1 MTKFLI
7 FSLFF
12 HTLLITFFNFKKF
25 YKETKAIKTINIA
38 YVENKIIKKES
49 PQKKNKNTK
58 VKKNTQKKK
67 QDKKPEI
74 KKNTAKKDL
83 VQKPKKIKKKKDP
96 IKKNIKQKN
105 ENNFDDML
113 KNLAKKELV
122 QELNTKDDIDK
133 KIKNLS
139 QKKINNKNT
148 SPDKKELL
156 TIVNVL
162 MMQINNNWIR
172 PPGIKNIE
180 NLTIKL
186 VITLDPN
193 GYVTSISIPT
203 STDNM
208 IKEDKLL
215 RPYLDSALRAIKKSS
230 PFEGLEKHR
239 YNIWKKININFMPF
253 EANR

>member
-1 MTKFLI
+1 LTKFLI

-12 HTLLITFFNFKKF
+12 HTLLITVFNFKKF
-25 YKETKAIKTINIA
+25 YQETKVINTINIA
-38 YVENKIIKKES
+38 YIENKIVKKEK
-49 PQKKNKNTK
+49 PEKKNIVKKNKDIKAN
-58 VKKNTQKKK
+58 VK
-67 QDKKPEI
+67 KKPEKKDNI
-74 KKNTAKKDL
+74 KKNT
-83 VQKPKKIKKKKDP
+83 VEKPKKIKKKKDP
-96 IKKNIKQKN
+96 IKKNIKKKDQ
-105 ENNFDDML
+105 NNFDDML
-113 KNLAKKELV
+113 KNLAKKELK
-122 QELNTKDDIDK
+122 QEINTEEDINK

-148 SPDKKELL
+148 SPDRKELL

-162 MMQINNNWIR
+162 MKQINNNWIR

-193 GYVTSISIPT
+193 GYVTSISIPS
-203 STDNM
+203 STNNM

-253 EANR
+253 EANQ

>member
-12 HTLLITFFNFKKF
+12 HTLLITVFNFKKF
-25 YKETKAIKTINIA
+25 YKETKVVNTINIA
-38 YVENKIIKKES
+38 YVENKIAKKET
-49 PQKKNKNTK
+49 PQKKNKNAK
-58 VKKNTQKKK
+58 VKKK
-67 QDKKPEI
+67 QDKKPDI
-74 KKNTAKKDL
+74 KKNPVKKDF
-83 VQKPKKIKKKKDP
+83 VKKPKKIKKKKDP
-96 IKKNIKQKN
+96 IKK
-105 ENNFDDML
+105 NFDDML

-122 QELNTKDDIDK
+122 QELNTKEDIDK

-162 MMQINNNWIR
+162 MMQINNNWTR

-193 GYVTSISIPT
+193 GYVTSISIPS

-239 YNIWKKININFMPF
+239 YNIWRKININFIPF
-253 EANR
+253 EVNQ